1 MSERIRRTKLEALKS
16 VHRPGEENAKDIQ
29 DVTRRSV
36 LETVGK
42 GWSLAAA
49 PVLGGFA
56 LAGEVQNYKNER
68 RNAESRESERA
79 AREALLEH
87 LARSP
92 RLRAAVNEFLDD
104 FQREMP
110 AVLRE
115 SDKDRVDGKPCAEF
129 FFDHLF
135 DDVPSDEVPDIREEL
150 RLVMAGLPATESR
163 YDNSRVNAETG
174 ARYRIQVLESTW
186 LDAGYTEADMSGAP
200 AQIELMRS
208 FIRDA
213 DRMLNWQEDAP
224 DPGDPSEWTGAQDSL
239 NIITRQYFGGDEV
252 QMRKLFLLP
261 CIVTR
266 HQAGLGTIRN
276 FIRYVA
282 AVPKQNVQAFDVFY
296 HFATE
301 VGNLPDDSD
310 KRDNGLTHFNAHES
324 INFFARSLAFAL
336 LLDSIRRQRRG
347 G

>member
-1 MSERIRRTKLEALKS
+1 MSERPKRTKLEVLKQADGS
-16 VHRPGEENAKDIQ
+16 RLVSEQEG
-29 DVTRRSV
+29 VTRREAFDTLVSAF
-36 LETVGK
+36 GM
-42 GWSLAAA
+42 AAA

-56 LAGEVQNYKNER
+56 VAGEVKNYRNER
-68 RNAESRESERA
+68 SRIESREKERA
-79 AREALLEH
+79 AREELLH
-87 LARSP
+87 NLNRSP
-92 RLRAAVNEFLDD
+92 LTRTAVHEFIGD
-104 FQREMP
+104 FEKEMA

-115 SDKDRVDGKPCAEF
+115 SDKDRVNGKPCAEY

-135 DDVPSDEVPDIREEL
+135 DTVPADEIPDIREEL
-150 RLVMAGLPATESR
+150 RLLISGLPATESR
-163 YDNSRVNAETG
+163 YDNTRVNPETG
-174 ARYRIQVLESTW
+174 ARYRIQVLESTMI
-186 LDAGYTEADMSGAP
+186 DAGYTREEMKEAP
-200 AQIELMRS
+200 AQLALMRS
-208 FIRDA
+208 FLRDA

-224 DPGDPSEWTGAQDSL
+224 AAGDSSEWTGAKDSL
-239 NIITRQYFGGDEV
+239 ATITTRYFDGDEV
-252 QMRKLFLLP
+252 QMRKLFLMP
-261 CIVTR
+261 CMVTR

-282 AVPKQNVQAFDVFY
+282 DVPKENVKALDVFY